1 MTPCRAPKRRGL
13 THVGVERG
21 QEAALWDGVAWG
33 RGPRI
38 PEGTNDVLP
47 DLIWFDKG
55 ARLVTMHQ
63 AVNVRCAFVYMS
75 VILDKKL

>member
-1 MTPCRAPKRRGL
+1 MGWPG
-13 THVGVERG
+13 
-21 QEAALWDGVAWG
+21 
-33 RGPRI
+33 
-38 PEGTNDVLP
+38 EGDPGSLKELMMFC
-47 DLIWFDKG
+47 LISSGGWFDKG